1 MEHAVLRGHTDAVV
15 GVVFSESTY
24 IGDVERGLHGDL
36 VGYQH
41 VGRDPN
47 TSTENC
53 GHDST
58 VKFSPDICGLLQLQ
72 MITVNFQVWQV
83 ERTEVFEHID
93 YVLSC
98 AFSPNG
104 SYLASASRDKTCK
117 VWDLTT
123 LELKLTLTGH
133 TGFVWSCVF
142 SDDESSILTASSDK
156 SCKLWDIETGL
167 CTKTFF
173 GHSNEVN
180 CVVYAPS
187 SSLVI
192 TASDDG
198 TARLWDYVTGKELCV
213 VRGHNGRVHGCDFT
227 NSSGL
232 LAPCSEDGTAKIYA
246 VNTLM
251 VPICKLTGP
260 TEHCDTRDEVVIRAS
275 VSGQPPPQLSV
286 RGVRACPSLATIP
299 LECYGKLNRARART
313 QVQATYCLPKRPK
326 HSWYHCRSVAYG
338 YLSMCCYKS
347 VWSERGSND
356 SCGESV

>member
-1 MEHAVLRGHTDAVV
+1 M
-15 GVVFSESTY
+15 
-24 IGDVERGLHGDL
+24 
-36 VGYQH
+36 
-41 VGRDPN
+41 
-47 TSTENC
+47 
-53 GHDST
+53 
-58 VKFSPDICGLLQLQ
+58 
-72 MITVNFQVWQV
+72 
-83 ERTEVFEHID
+83 
-93 YVLSC
+93 
-98 AFSPNG
+98 
-104 SYLASASRDKTCK
+104 
-117 VWDLTT
+117 
-123 LELKLTLTGH
+123 
-133 TGFVWSCVF
+133 F

-232 LAPCSEDGTAKIYA
+232 LATCSEDGTAKIYA

-275 VSGQPPPQLSV
+275 VSGQPPPQLSWYV
-286 RGVRACPSLATIP
+286 VFERVP
-299 LECYGKLNRARART
+299 
-313 QVQATYCLPKRPK
+313 
-326 HSWYHCRSVAYG
+326 HSQQYH
-338 YLSMCCYKS
+338 
-347 VWSERGSND
+347 SNVT
-356 SCGESV
+356 ENT